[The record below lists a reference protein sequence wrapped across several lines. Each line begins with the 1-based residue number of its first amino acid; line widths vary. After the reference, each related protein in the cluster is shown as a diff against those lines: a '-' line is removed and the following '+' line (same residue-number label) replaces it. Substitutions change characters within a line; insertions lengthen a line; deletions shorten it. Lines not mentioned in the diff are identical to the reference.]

1 MNQQAPE
8 NMSKNIEPPSQDSF
22 ATDHGLVNAR
32 KSFLRKL
39 TIRHFKK
46 VNYAWLIVVGE
57 PKGPWDE
64 ISTEVANSLGVLK
77 GQQPGIKF
85 FAGGQ
90 GLDVLEVASQ
100 ASIPG
105 CIGVVAFGLTKR
117 QKKELAQALTKAK
130 VDSSDFVVITGHR
143 YIQSEELERCLR
155 QILENFFEEE
165 MLHCPT

>member
-8 NMSKNIEPPSQDSF
+8 NMSKNIEPPSQNSF

-32 KSFLRKL
+32 KSFLKKL

-46 VNYAWLIVVGE
+46 VSYAWLIVVGN
-57 PKGPWDE
+57 PKGLWDN
-64 ISTEVANSLGVLK
+64 ISAEVADSLGVLK

-90 GLDVLEVASQ
+90 RLDVLEVASQ

-105 CIGVVAFGLTKR
+105 CIGVVSFGLTKK
-117 QKKELAQALTKAK
+117 QQSELAEALARQK
-130 VDSSDFVVITGHR
+130 VDSSDFVIMAGHR
-143 YIQSEELERCLR
+143 YIQSEELEQYLR